1 MEVQE
6 PRTVAEPKS
15 RVRAVWRRCGL
26 ALIILVSLAVIGA
39 ETYRVVAGSNF
50 HVVIPGQ
57 LYRCAQ
63 PTSAFIDWTVRE
75 YGTRTILN
83 LRGAGEGPASEWYD
97 HEAAACV
104 RHGLSLENLT
114 FSAGRLP
121 SAVEVQRLLEVLD
134 RADKPILIH
143 CRRGADRT
151 GLASAIALLA
161 LTDTP
166 YSTAR
171 HSLGM
176 RYGHSNVGAAGL
188 LQGFFDQYE
197 HWLKANEL
205 AHDSPTFRRWLAD
218 HYSAGR
224 AKYDVVA
231 CRRLQP
237 EPHAKDAVGYRVTF
251 RNTSPE
257 PWDFHASGRGGVRLG
272 YVVAG
277 RSVPAYFEG
286 RGGCLDR
293 IVAPGESIELTAP
306 FPPLAAGKYRV
317 RFDLIDEDGRA
328 WFHQLG
334 AEPWEEELIV
344 RE

>member
-6 PRTVAEPKS
+6 PRTVAEPAP
-15 RVRAVWRRCGL
+15 RVRAAWRRFGL
-26 ALIILVSLAVIGA
+26 GVIALVSLSAVGA
-39 ETYRVVAGSNF
+39 ESYRVVAGSNF

-57 LYRCAQ
+57 ICRSAQ
-63 PTSAFIDWTVRE
+63 PTPAFIDMMVRE
-75 YGTRTILN
+75 QGIRTILN
-83 LRGAGEGPASEWYD
+83 LRGAGEGPMSEWYD
-97 HEAAACV
+97 DEAAACV

-121 SAVEVQRLLEVLD
+121 STVEVQRLLEVLD

-151 GLASAIALLA
+151 GVASAIALLT

-171 HSLGM
+171 RSLGM
-176 RYGHSNVGAAGL
+176 RYGHSDIGTAGL
-188 LQGFFDQYE
+188 LQGFFDQYQR
-197 HWLKANEL
+197 WLQANGL
-205 AHDSPTFRRWLAD
+205 AHDSPTFRRWLTE

-224 AKYDVVA
+224 AKYEVVA

-237 EPHAKDAVGYRVTF
+237 EPHAKDVIGYRVTF

-257 PWDFHASGRGGVRLG
+257 PWDFHASGRGGVRFG

-277 RSVPAYFEG
+277 RSVPAYFDG
-286 RGGCLDR
+286 RGGYLDR
-293 IVAPGESIELTAP
+293 VVAPGETIELTAP
-306 FPPLAAGKYRV
+306 FPPLAAGTYRV

-328 WFHQLG
+328 WFQQLG
-334 AEPWEEELIV
+334 NEPWEEEFIV